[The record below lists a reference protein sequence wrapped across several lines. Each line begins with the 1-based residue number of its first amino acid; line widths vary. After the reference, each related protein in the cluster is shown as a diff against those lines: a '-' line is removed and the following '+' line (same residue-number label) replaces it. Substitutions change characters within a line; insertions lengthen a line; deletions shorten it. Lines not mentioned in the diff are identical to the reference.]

1 MEKLKT
7 SEFQW
12 HSDQADIPGMSAQE
26 MKAFLDAPILLLI
39 AKINEIIE
47 KKPDP
52 PLNINGE
59 IHVDD
64 LPIGL
69 SYAVGDTELEF
80 LTNVETGEE
89 AKLPIASGAC
99 IVKTIQKLQTDA
111 ESLDA
116 AAVYVLYGNKVE
128 TDDEGKET
136 VVIMEQLAPSYDN
149 QYCGVSYSIH
159 KTVKG
164 ESNSA
169 GGEIDTSNF
178 VSKDNV
184 VTEFDPEDPEINNYI
199 PSVQALA
206 TLSATKMDKA
216 RADEKFA
223 EMDNA
228 IQTHDENIYIH
239 GLLINELRKEKL
251 DAVKGVS
258 GTIGIAD
265 LRAINYAAE
274 EVTLRYPINAE
285 TFEMGS
291 IVLAPGSMILK
302 MPFEVNGMECGYFY
316 IFPSYK
322 EGEDDLGANR
332 EILYERLIPTYDELY
347 GGMIYSLQSV
357 GGYTVGEGIG
367 IENGIISLAIE
378 KAEGGSY

>member
-12 HSDQADIPGMSAQE
+12 HSGQADTPAMSADE

-59 IHVDD
+59 IHIDD

-80 LTNVETGEE
+80 LTNVDTGEE
-89 AKLPIASGAC
+89 AKLSIASGAC
-99 IVKTIQKLQTDA
+99 IVKTMQKLQTDA
-111 ESLDA
+111 ELMDA

-136 VVIMEQLAPSYDN
+136 VVIMEQLVPLYDN
-149 QYCGVSYSIH
+149 LYCGVSYSIH

-169 GGEIDTSNF
+169 GSEIDTSNF

-199 PSVQALA
+199 PSVQALVDYVA
-206 TLSATKMDKA
+206 GLSFEGGQTLVA
-216 RADEKFA
+216 
-223 EMDNA
+223 
-228 IQTHDENIYIH
+228 
-239 GLLINELRKEKL
+239 
-251 DAVKGVS
+251 
-258 GTIGIAD
+258 
-265 LRAINYAAE
+265 
-274 EVTLRYPINAE
+274 
-285 TFEMGS
+285 
-291 IVLAPGSMILK
+291 
-302 MPFEVNGMECGYFY
+302 
-316 IFPSYK
+316 
-322 EGEDDLGANR
+322 
-332 EILYERLIPTYDELY
+332 
-347 GGMIYSLQSV
+347 
-357 GGYTVGEGIG
+357 GEGIR
-367 IENGIISLAIE
+367 IENGIISLALE
-378 KAEGGSY
+378 NAEGGSY